1 MPGLSEDVHVIPLGH
16 EVDRALAPFD
26 RQKPARAYL
35 LTLLETDRYD
45 PVLHAKQ
52 RVYTERVASEL
63 GALGV
68 QVVPVQTDLFDLF
81 DVITVTA
88 GLIVAEQAQGN
99 RVSVNMS
106 AAGRLTS
113 VGATLAGMAHGAQ
126 VYYVGADRY
135 AETDEERL
143 AHGLSVCAGPR
154 IAPVPNFRFSLPDA
168 PSIALLVDLCRHPGG
183 RDTRQLRQVLR
194 ERGAPGFAIDPD
206 ALPRGGPRGS
216 RRPEETRQLMKLEK
230 RYMARL
236 VADGY
241 VEREREGRRNRYTV
255 TESGQYTAAVS
266 GLLWDGA
273 RAAQFRR
280 P

>member
-1 MPGLSEDVHVIPLGH
+1 MPGLSEDVHIIPLGH

-63 GALGV
+63 ADRGIE
-68 QVVPVQTDLFDLF
+68 VVPVQTDLFDLL

-88 GLIVAEQAQGN
+88 GLIVAEQARGS

-126 VYYVGADRY
+126 VYYVEADHY
-135 AETDEERL
+135 AETDQERL
-143 AHGLSVCAGPR
+143 AHGLSVCIGPR
-154 IAPVPNFRFSLPDA
+154 TAPLPNFRFSLHNGD
-168 PSIALLVDLCRHPGG
+168 SNALLVDLCRHPGG
-183 RDTRQLRQVLR
+183 RDTRDLRQVLR

-236 VADGY
+236 VADRY
-241 VEREREGRRNRYTV
+241 VEREQQGRRNRYRV

-266 GLLWDGA
+266 GLLWDGVLA
-273 RAAQFRR
+273 EQFRR